1 VLALLVFGGSLLDAG
16 LTLRHLADGGSEA
29 NPLLAL
35 VLTHSTALFLHLKLS
50 LTGASVWLL
59 AAHQQ
64 WPLAQYGLHGLTL
77 GYGVVLAYHCLL
89 ALHLMEKER
98 R

>member
-1 VLALLVFGGSLLDAG
+1 MLALALTGGI
-16 LTLRHLADGGSEA
+16 
-29 NPLLAL
+29 
-35 VLTHSTALFLHLKLS
+35 ALFLPLKIG
-50 LTGASVWLL
+50 LTGSGVWVL

-89 ALHLMEKER
+89 ALHLM
-98 R
+98 